1 MRRYLMGNSET
12 YGINEKQARALQLQH
27 RLAPELHV
35 SASPIDDG
43 ASSSQSADP
52 SDASE

>member
-1 MRRYLMGNSET
+1 MESLGGKKNKREPC
-12 YGINEKQARALQLQH
+12 KLQH
-27 RLAPELHV
+27 RLAPELRI
-35 SASPIDDG
+35 SASPFDDG